1 MNTLFFTSSTGWV
14 LIALLTA
21 TALLPFIMRL
31 RGALKNRPA
40 KFRSSLRLHY
50 WLGYAIALISFVHA
64 WLPMSAGWGGRFNGA
79 GLYSATG
86 GWFLI
91 YAQVL
96 LGRALRNSRE
106 SRTLLRRCHFWA
118 MVTIATLVI
127 VHVALNSVIVP
138 ALIFF
143 ALNVQLDRR
152 F

>member
-1 MNTLFFTSSTGWV
+1 MNKLFFTGLTGWV

-21 TALLPFIMRL
+21 TAMLPFMIRL
-31 RGALKNRPA
+31 QSALKNGGG

-64 WLPMSAGWGGRFNGA
+64 WIPMSAGWGGRFNGA

-96 LGRALRNSRE
+96 LGRTLRNSGE
-106 SRTLLRRCHFWA
+106 SRALLRRCHFWA
-118 MVTIATLVI
+118 MVIIAVLVI
-127 VHVALNSVIVP
+127 LHVTLNSMMVQ
-138 ALIFF
+138 ALLSFCP
-143 ALNVQLDRR
+143 
-152 F
+152 